1 MSKLID
7 IIVQALFETFRV
19 YSFKEF
25 FRKALKMFLLL
36 VLVFYFIYPQALD
49 VFGRSALIPMAGCG
63 FILYFYKKMPFQE
76 VYVALLFY
84 ALMMFM
90 GYVAEYLNGSIDPF
104 RMSYTRTQ
112 MAWFFSA
119 YLIVFI
125 LFNIHKNPTFEVIV
139 GYIAAAFVLQSLIS
153 FWMSRDPAVS
163 DFFYSIQLQS
173 DLTPEARGYL
183 LKYRIVGYGSYV
195 FGGGA
200 VLGLGSI
207 LLMFLLIRLQLKKYQ
222 ILVMSLFYCLVAYIG
237 LFTARTAMVGT
248 VLSFALLAVFYFLD
262 RNIPKHQIKLFGLY
276 TVLFFISGISLA
288 YVYFPHLTDWAFEMF
303 YNLQETGSLS
313 TQSSDTLYTLFDFP
327 DNTILE
333 ILFGQGFMEFRGNDQ
348 GFARLLFYFGFIGII
363 TFFLYPMMLFLLVK
377 TKDTGVNLLFIII
390 LIYTLILNVKGF
402 IDLNVFLYLFFFFL
416 LFYKYYKYYPRLYLE
431 GLLLKYE
438 EANNDFLR

>member
-1 MSKLID
+1 MSKFID

-19 YSFKEF
+19 NSFKEF
-25 FRKALKMFLLL
+25 FLKVIKMLILL
-36 VLVFYFIYPQALD
+36 VAVFYFIYPQALD
-49 VFGRSALIPMAGCG
+49 VFGRSALIPMALCG
-63 FILYFYKKMPFQE
+63 FMLYFYKKMPFQE
-76 VYVALLFY
+76 VYIALLFY
-84 ALMMFM
+84 ALVMFM

-139 GYIAAAFVLQSLIS
+139 GYIAGAFVLQGLIS
-153 FWMSRDPAVS
+153 FWMSQNREVS
-163 DFFYSIQLQS
+163 DFFYSLQLQS
-173 DLTPEARGYL
+173 DLTPAARGYL
-183 LKYRIVGYGSYV
+183 IKYRIVGYGSHV

-200 VLGLGSI
+200 VLGFGNI
-207 LLMFLLIRLQLKKYQ
+207 LLMFLLIRLKLKKYQ
-222 ILVMSLFYCLVAYIG
+222 IFFMAISYCLVAYIG

-248 VLSFALLAVFYFLD
+248 VLSLCLLGVFYFLD
-262 RNIPKHQIKLFGLY
+262 KNISRDQVKLFGIY
-276 TVLFFISGISLA
+276 TILFFVFGISLA
-288 YVYFPHLTDWAFEMF
+288 YMYFPHLTDWAFEMF
-303 YNLQETGSLS
+303 YNLEERGSLS

-327 DNTILE
+327 DNSFKE
-333 ILFGQGFMEFRGNDQ
+333 MLFGQGFMEFRGNDQ

-363 TFFLYPMMLFLLVK
+363 TFFLYPLMLFLLVK
-377 TKDTGVNLLFIII
+377 TKDTGINLLFIIT
-390 LIYTLILNVKGF
+390 LVYTLILNIKGF

-438 EANNDFLR
+438 EANSKYLR